1 MQPDGQGGHSQW
13 HQQTRQSRVFIA
25 ISGDARTRAC
35 SGTCTRSLASS
46 RGTRFERVTDKES
59 RSISQPWLKAL
70 CEARPCSSRAGLRSY
85 RPYATQGH
93 PSDKKEKVRSCCV
106 AKQNW
111 SNLPVLPSPDT
122 STRGGGEGGGRAT
135 PFSLR
140 RHMRFPP
147 AGNAEKEC
155 EIHPHSLAPNSSF
168 CSRSRNNTNCCA
180 AYIRRSLSFCTFLL
194 LQEILEHG
202 SHGVRC
208 CIHVAINLDLVPLKG
223 AFGATS
229 QHSCEHG

>member
-1 MQPDGQGGHSQW
+1 MIKKKRSVVVVLQNKTGQIYLSYPL
-13 HQQTRQSRVFIA
+13 
-25 ISGDARTRAC
+25 RT
-35 SGTCTRSLASS
+35 
-46 RGTRFERVTDKES
+46 
-59 RSISQPWLKAL
+59 
-70 CEARPCSSRAGLRSY
+70 
-85 RPYATQGH
+85 
-93 PSDKKEKVRSCCV
+93 
-106 AKQNW
+106 
-111 SNLPVLPSPDT
+111 LPLE
-122 STRGGGEGGGRAT
+122 GGEGGGRAT